1 MISDTLAEALWEM
14 QRYLNDPAFSQ
25 TYSGTLRTEIER
37 VMEAMEYRCAPNLT
51 NLRQMNRNEIG
62 NRGDAAQ
69 IAPSLNATLKLPP
82 SHPLT

>member
-37 VMEAMEYRCAPNLT
+37 VMEAMES
-51 NLRQMNRNEIG
+51 LR
-62 NRGDAAQ
+62 A
-69 IAPSLNATLKLPP
+69 KLDQPP
-82 SHPLT
+82 ADEPQ